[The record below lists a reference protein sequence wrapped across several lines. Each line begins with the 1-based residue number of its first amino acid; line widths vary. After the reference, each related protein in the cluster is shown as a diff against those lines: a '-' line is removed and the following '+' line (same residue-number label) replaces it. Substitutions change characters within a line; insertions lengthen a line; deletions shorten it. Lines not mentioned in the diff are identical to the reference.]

1 MAIENLRLTTLQV
14 VNAVQERLGVNKTST
29 LYATKQARVLVDLLN
44 EVQDELSDF
53 GQWQELYVETT
64 VAVQSSVATYSL
76 DTADDSVVNKIDEI
90 AYSSANSP
98 LQVMSMEDMR
108 RLRRL
113 RRHGEPR
120 MFGVLGVDE
129 ITGQPRFEVYPI
141 PGSSQDGDFVV
152 AMYKKPNFIA
162 VSADASTILPF
173 PGQLLVNGLYAK
185 ALLEENGG
193 EPTPQFQMAQA
204 VYERQKTEALNRF
217 NADTGTDVYF
227 VPGRGPR

>member
-14 VNAVQERLGVNKTST
+14 VNNVQEKLGVNKTTT
-29 LYATKQARVLVDLLN
+29 LYATKQVRVLVGLLD
-44 EVQDELSDF
+44 EVMDELSDF

-64 VAVQSSVATYSL
+64 VAVESSVATYTL
-76 DTADDSVVNKIDEI
+76 DTSDDSIVSKIEEI
-90 AYSSANSP
+90 FYSSAHSP
-98 LQVMSMEDMR
+98 LQVTSPEDMR

-129 ITGQPRFEVYPI
+129 FTGQPRFEVYPI
-141 PGSSQDGDFVV
+141 PGSSQSGDFIATV
-152 AMYKKPNFIA
+152 YRKPDLLDA
-162 VSADASTILPF
+162 SADSSTVLPF

-204 VYERQKTEALNRF
+204 TFERQKTEALNRF
-217 NADTGTDVYF
+217 NADVGTDVYF